1 MIIHGYTENYLH
13 RPDRKSKIEVIT
25 VHSLQG
31 NESTLDS
38 IDEWYRKR
46 IRAGYASCSN
56 YAVSFDGKV
65 GQYVPDGKRA
75 ATSSSSRNDDR
86 ALTVEC
92 ATLAGQ
98 DKPRYKL
105 YDKTREALVDLL
117 EYLCRKYK
125 KTGLTMLTKE
135 TRFDAPPE
143 GTFGVTL
150 HRWFADTDCPGN
162 DVLEKLPGIILE
174 VNGRLRPKSVFYRVQ
189 TGVFTERGNAE
200 KEKSRVKGAYI
211 EHEDGYYRVYAGAYT
226 YRKNAEKK
234 VSQLKLLGVPAII
247 REFRR

>member
-1 MIIHGYTENYLH
+1 MIIHCYTQNYAH
-13 RPDRKSKIEVIT
+13 RPKRTGEIEVIT

-31 NESTLDS
+31 NESTLGGV
-38 IDEWYRKR
+38 DEWYKER
-46 IRAGYASCSN
+46 IKKGYASCSN
-56 YAVSFDGKV
+56 YAISYDGEV
-65 GQYVPDGKRA
+65 GQYVPDGRRA

-117 EYLCRKYK
+117 IYLCKKYK

-162 DVLEKLPGIILE
+162 DLLEKLPGIIRE
-174 VNGRLRPKSVFYRVQ
+174 VNEKLTPGKTLYRVQ
-189 TGVFTERGNAE
+189 IGAYTVKENAE
-200 KEKSRVKGAYI
+200 KAKKRVAGAYI
-211 EHEDGYYRVYAGAYT
+211 EREDGYYRVYAGAYV

-234 VSQLKLLGVPAII
+234 KDQLQMIGIDAII
-247 REFRR
+247 KEVEK